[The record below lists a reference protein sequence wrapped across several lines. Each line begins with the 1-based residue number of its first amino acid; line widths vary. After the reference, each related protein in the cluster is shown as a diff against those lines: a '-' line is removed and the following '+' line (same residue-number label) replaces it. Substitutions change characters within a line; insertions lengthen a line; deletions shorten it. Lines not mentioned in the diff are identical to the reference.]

1 MSMRPADIRQ
11 HLFPEYY
18 GAVVD
23 EEGTGGDL
31 GLEPDDT
38 MSDSEDFGA
47 QSVDPEERQNV
58 ERCVESQC
66 LLQ

>member
-1 MSMRPADIRQ
+1 MSMRPAEIRE

-31 GLEPDDT
+31 GLEADDAL
-38 MSDSEDFGA
+38 SDTEDLNDPM
-47 QSVDPEERQNV
+47 VDPEDRQNV
-58 ERCVESQC
+58 QR
-66 LLQ
+66 